1 MWKGL
6 PGLFLAGYILVV
18 IFSGYGY
25 LYPFLSA
32 PPFLAWLY
40 FLINGH
46 KKKVKDI
53 EKKGYK
59 YVSTVHAPYGTKALR
74 DYEASKVKT

>member
-1 MWKGL
+1 MWKGIL
-6 PGLFLAGYILVV
+6 GFLMTVYMIII
-18 IFSGYGY
+18 IFSGFVY

-32 PPFLAWLY
+32 PPFIIWLY
-40 FLINGH
+40 FLINGN
-46 KKKVKDI
+46 KMKVKDI